1 MDENVNA
8 KYDIIILPSRTLT
21 SQFGLLLLVRRL
33 ENKKKNLKEEGFTSL
48 KRNEGRILPSQGV
61 SSSFEKFSKRF

>member
-8 KYDIIILPSRTLT
+8 KCNTLTLPLRTLT

-33 ENKKKNLKEEGFTSL
+33 ENKKKLKEEGFTSL
-48 KRNEGRILPSQGV
+48 KRNEGRILPSFFELRAILEGV
-61 SSSFEKFSKRF
+61 